1 MNSGRWSRLQDLFER
16 TLDLETGERNAFLD
30 EACVDD
36 EALRSEL
43 LAMLEQHLDQRGIL
57 DSPTGSWTV
66 HSATDRPTLIGRS
79 VGGYR
84 VERFLA
90 TGGMGSV
97 YVAVQ
102 ENPRRQ
108 VALKVISTALATRSV
123 LRRFELES
131 LVLAKLQHPNIA
143 QVYEAGTHDDATG
156 PIPFFAMEYV
166 VGSRTITDF
175 ASDEDLPVRE
185 RLALFATV
193 CDAVHHGHLKG
204 VIHRDIKPANI
215 LIDTSSG
222 SAVPKII
229 DFGVARLVDSE
240 NSGVTAQT
248 QIGHLIGTLLYMSP
262 EQCGPDAADLDVRSD
277 VYSLGVVLF
286 ELLCERPPYD
296 LQRVPVAQA
305 PQIIREQPPA
315 RPRTINRELRG
326 DIETI
331 VLKALAKDRSRRYQS
346 AHELA
351 QDIRSY
357 LKHEPVTAHP
367 DSALYN
373 FRMFARRNRTIVGA
387 TAAIIVVL
395 VTAVVVSLMFAL
407 ELERASRFPIALQRK
422 MENDRGDW
430 IYPLMGTEL
439 CAQDANRAGAPFLIV
454 GNLRAGGMGFG
465 QGVVDFFDASG
476 GTVRRHLC
484 VLEIPKSVDGT
495 HARKTTAPLVDAI
508 LADIVP
514 HEGKELLLALND
526 PHFSSSVLR
535 LRDLGL
541 NMIFEVWNV
550 GHCVSVLFHEQKHRI
565 VGVAVSNR
573 LTYYVPELV
582 GYSLIGKQSPTNPR
596 VLFGFDPQKLPL
608 ATTRGLFPLSVDDT
622 VESISGLWM
631 LARIP
636 NVALEKGQWIVRLG
650 DCEPSERDDALCKLT
665 VTYQRPGNPNEDRF
679 FVLVG
684 PEGHLI
690 GPAMDEQGRSVTT
703 VTGLPAPEFLKL
715 DLPALHHAARMADD
729 LMPEIEDIPLKR
741 ISKEL
746 ATYASLPLQ
755 VHRIV
760 KSRYENP
767 AWLIE
772 RAWSIVEQP
781 PQGDRSR
788 LSPSSTFN
796 KYAYALRLARK
807 ADQLCPD
814 TAAVLR
820 VLGAAYFRNQ
830 KYKLAQ
836 KTLLRS
842 NEQARQPWTLGY
854 LAMTYAMLDI
864 REEARVTLERMR
876 TEIQTDVDRH
886 KVDER
891 TGRLLSE
898 AEELI
903 ATRFDTSMPSSRA
916 TRQPITL
923 LEDGSFL
930 EIHEPLNQNTNHASP
945 VKPQAF
951 PMRFQ
956 HLILWTNNGLV
967 GLLGTSAQT
976 YANSYNATNSA
987 SRPGDRG
994 RSTVVPRRAR
1004 PRLTFCARQADA
1016 ASQRQ
1021 VDSKPGCCNQED
1033 YGSLCVAQEPEESR
1047 A

>member
-16 TLDLETGERNAFLD
+16 TLDLDTGERGAFLD
-30 EACVDD
+30 QACADD
-36 EALRSEL
+36 ETLRSEL
-43 LAMLEQHLDQRGIL
+43 LAMLQQHLDRRGIL
-57 DSPTGSWTV
+57 DSPTGPWTV
-66 HSATDRPTLIGRS
+66 HSATDRPTLVGRS
-79 VGGYR
+79 IGGYR
-84 VERFLA
+84 VERYLA

-143 QVYEAGTHDDATG
+143 QVYEAGTHNDATG

-240 NSGVTAQT
+240 NSRMTAQT

-262 EQCGPDAADLDVRSD
+262 EQCGADSADLDIRSD

-315 RPRTINRELRG
+315 RPRSINRELGG

-351 QDIRSY
+351 QDIRRY

-395 VTAVVVSLMFAL
+395 VAAVVVSLMFAL

-430 IYPLMGTEL
+430 IYPLIEGEL
-439 CAQDANRAGAPFLIV
+439 RAQDADRAGAPYLIV
-454 GNLRAGGMGFG
+454 GNLRAGGRGFG
-465 QGVVDFFDASG
+465 EGVVDFFDASG
-476 GTVRRHLC
+476 DTVHRHLC
-484 VLEIPKSVDGT
+484 ELDIPTSVGGA
-495 HARKTTAPLVDAI
+495 HARETSAPLVDAI
-508 LADIVP
+508 LADIMP
-514 HEGKELLLALND
+514 PEGKELLLALND

-535 LRDLGL
+535 LRDLRL

-550 GHCVSVLFHEQKHRI
+550 GHCVSVLFHEQKRRI

-596 VLFGFDPQKLPL
+596 VLFGFDPEKLPV
-608 ATTRGLFPLSVDDT
+608 ATTSGLFPLSVDNT
-622 VESISGLWM
+622 IESISGLWM

-679 FVLVG
+679 FILVG
-684 PEGHLI
+684 PDGNVI
-690 GPAMDEQGRSVTT
+690 GQAMDEQGRSVTE
-703 VTGLPAPEFLKL
+703 VTGLPAPAFLKL

-729 LMPEIEDIPLKR
+729 LMLELEETPPERVGEK
-741 ISKEL
+741 L
-746 ATYASLPLQ
+746 ATYASLPPQ

-772 RAWSIVEQP
+772 RAWRIVDQP
-781 PQGDRSR
+781 RQDDRSR
-788 LSPSSTFN
+788 LSAIPTFN
-796 KYAYALRLARK
+796 KYAYALSLAQK
-807 ADQLCPD
+807 SDQLCPD
-814 TAAVLR
+814 TATVIT

-830 KYKLAQ
+830 EYGFAQ
-836 KTLLRS
+836 NTLLRS
-842 NEQARQPWTLGY
+842 NDHRRHPWTLGY

-864 REEARVTLERMR
+864 REEARVTLEQMR
-876 TEIQTDVDRH
+876 TEIQTDVGRH
-886 KVDER
+886 EVDQR
-891 TGRLLSE
+891 TGRLLLE

-903 ATRFDTSMPSSRA
+903 DTRFDTSKPSSRA
-916 TRQPITL
+916 TRQPITR
-923 LEDGSFL
+923 LEDASFL
-930 EIHEPLNQNTNHASP
+930 ETHEHVNQDTNHASQY
-945 VKPQAF
+945 VHTECAH
-951 PMRFQ
+951 RA
-956 HLILWTNNGLV
+956 V
-967 GLLGTSAQT
+967 
-976 YANSYNATNSA
+976 
-987 SRPGDRG
+987 
-994 RSTVVPRRAR
+994 TVAR
-1004 PRLTFCARQADA
+1004 
-1016 ASQRQ
+1016 
-1021 VDSKPGCCNQED
+1021 KG
-1033 YGSLCVAQEPEESR
+1033 
-1047 A
+1047 

>member
-1 MNSGRWSRLQDLFER
+1 MNGNRWSRLQDLFER
-16 TLDLETGERNAFLD
+16 TLDLDTGERNAFVN

-43 LAMLEQHLDQRGIL
+43 LAMLQQHLDQRGIL

-66 HSATDRPTLIGRS
+66 HSATDQPTLVGQS
-79 VGGYR
+79 VGGYQ

-108 VALKVISTALATRSV
+108 VALKVISTALATQSV

-143 QVYEAGTHDDATG
+143 QVYEAGTHNDATG

-175 ASDEDLPVRE
+175 ARDEDLSVRE

-240 NSGVTAQT
+240 STGVTAQT

-262 EQCGPDAADLDVRSD
+262 EQCETDSADLDVRSD

-286 ELLCERPPYD
+286 ELLCKQPPYD
-296 LQRVPVAQA
+296 LQRVPVAQV

-315 RPRTINRELRG
+315 RPRAINGELRG

-331 VLKALAKDRSRRYQS
+331 MLKALAKDRSRRYQS

-351 QDIRSY
+351 RDIRRY

-373 FRMFARRNRTIVGA
+373 FRMFARRNRMIVGA

-395 VTAVVVSLMFAL
+395 IAAVVVGMIFSVR
-407 ELERASRFPIALQRK
+407 LERASRFPIALQKK
-422 MENDRGDW
+422 MKIDRNDRPH
-430 IYPLMGTEL
+430 PLIEETL
-439 CAQDANRAGAPFLIV
+439 SPQDAKLAGAPYLLV
-454 GNLRAGGMGFG
+454 GNIRSRTGSFG

-476 GTVRRHLC
+476 VTLHPHRCTLD
-484 VLEIPKSVDGT
+484 IPTSVGGR
-495 HARKTTAPLVDAI
+495 HARPTIAPLADAI
-508 LADIVP
+508 LADIWP
-514 HEGKELLLALND
+514 LEGSELLLALND

-541 NMIFEVWNV
+541 KMIFEVWND
-550 GHCVSVLFHEQKHRI
+550 GHYGSILWHERKRKI

-573 LTYYVPELV
+573 LTYYVPELA
-582 GYSLIGKQSPTNPR
+582 GYSLIGSQPPTNPR
-596 VLFGFDPQKLPL
+596 VLFGFDPGKITVG
-608 ATTRGLFPLSVDDT
+608 ATSGLFPLSVDDT
-622 VESISGLWM
+622 VESINGLWM

-636 NVALEKGQWIVRLG
+636 NVELEKGEWSVKLG
-650 DCEPSERDDALCKLT
+650 NCELSERDDALCKFT
-665 VTYQRPGNPNEDRF
+665 VTYQRVGDTIEHRF

-684 PEGHLI
+684 FDGQVI
-690 GPAMDEQGRSVTT
+690 GQVLDEQQRSVKK

-715 DLPALHHAARMADD
+715 DLTALHHAARIADD
-729 LMPEIEDIPLKR
+729 VTLELEDIPLER
-741 ISKEL
+741 ISEEL
-746 ATYASLPLQ
+746 ATYANMPLLAQ
-755 VHRIV
+755 EIV

-772 RAWSIVEQP
+772 RAWKIVEQ
-781 PQGDRSR
+781 
-788 LSPSSTFN
+788 SSQYDHSNSTSK
-796 KYAYALRLARK
+796 KYKHALELAKK
-807 ADQLCPD
+807 ADQLYPE
-814 TAAVLR
+814 TARVL
-820 VLGAAYFRNQ
+820 VMLGAAYFRNEE
-830 KYKLAQ
+830 YDLA
-836 KTLLRS
+836 KETLLRS
-842 NEQARQPWTLGY
+842 NTQSCHPWTLGY

-864 REEARVTLERMR
+864 REEARVTLEQMR
-876 TEIQTDVDRH
+876 TEMQTDAGRH
-886 KVDER
+886 EQDKR
-891 TGRLLSE
+891 TTQILRE
-898 AEELI
+898 ARELI
-903 ATRFDTSMPSSRA
+903 AARFDYSMP
-916 TRQPITL
+916 
-923 LEDGSFL
+923 
-930 EIHEPLNQNTNHASP
+930 
-945 VKPQAF
+945 
-951 PMRFQ
+951 
-956 HLILWTNNGLV
+956 
-967 GLLGTSAQT
+967 
-976 YANSYNATNSA
+976 
-987 SRPGDRG
+987 
-994 RSTVVPRRAR
+994 
-1004 PRLTFCARQADA
+1004 
-1016 ASQRQ
+1016 
-1021 VDSKPGCCNQED
+1021 
-1033 YGSLCVAQEPEESR
+1033 
-1047 A
+1047 